1 MHDNIKEQFYNML
14 TGALSNVEMLDES
27 TLDYYIKQFVSI
39 PLFSNVLKDR
49 DIRDIRNKIT
59 SEREIKLEMGS
70 LIQVDYAYKK
80 WFLNKKSELDMKY
93 WERYKK
99 YLMYDKGFPS
109 TVVNTMDDV
118 LDTLTDLLGDPT
130 IDGTFQRRGLIMGD
144 VQSGKT
150 ANYTGLICKG
160 VDAGYKIV
168 VLLTGTIEKLRK
180 QTQLRL
186 DEGFAGI
193 DSDAMIKKNVL
204 ITGVGKYD
212 KTIKPIV
219 LTSKERDF
227 KAQTARSVVGLDL
240 KSQAQPVMFVIKK
253 NVSTLKH
260 LNKWLKTFNQ
270 NGDNSIDNSLLVVD
284 DESDNASVNTNPEDR
299 DPTAINAQIRELLNS
314 FSRASYVGFTATPF
328 ANIFIDPETDDTM
341 LKEDLF
347 PKDYIYSLNAPSDY
361 IGARDIFNKNG
372 KYNKTMLEV
381 IDYEEIHEL
390 LPISHKG
397 DFSVSGIP
405 NDLKEAICTFL
416 LANVIR
422 DLRGDTTAHRSMLI
436 NMSRLSNIQ
445 NQLKIY
451 VNTYLKEIQSAV
463 NVFSKL
469 DENQALKNKYI
480 LDLYKEFK
488 KYYSDKGYE
497 WKEIQLSL
505 RKSISPVTVVVVNKD
520 NQNTLNYED
529 YEETGLRV
537 IAIGGLSLSRGL
549 TLEGLIVSYLYR
561 NSKMYDTL
569 MQMGRWFG
577 YRKNY
582 DDLCKIWMTEESI
595 SWYEHI
601 SEATD
606 ELRAD
611 IKRYENTGYTPMEF
625 GLRVRSDINTLLVTA
640 RNKMRT
646 ASSLKI
652 SVTLSGEVIETPDI
666 FADIDKNISNRKAVE
681 RLIRDIKD
689 NERQDFIKNKKNKTN
704 NGDDRS
710 TCVYKNVK
718 LDKIMNLL
726 SDIEVPISNSLFNTE
741 SIRNF
746 LHGYKGNELKEWDV
760 AFVSGRS
767 DRNYSFENV
776 NINLIQRSFAFKNS
790 NKILRMGGAQNR
802 IGGPEHGKL
811 GLSVEQINKYNCT
824 SQKQWF
830 KQIERNP
837 LLIIYMVDPYD
848 SKLDK
853 EKSEQIKKIYED
865 RKEPLIGFSIGIPQ
879 LGDKESKYINYT
891 TNKIHQLLNM
901 DDSYDET
908 YDIGDDE

>member
-1 MHDNIKEQFYNML
+1 M
-14 TGALSNVEMLDES
+14 
-27 TLDYYIKQFVSI
+27 
-39 PLFSNVLKDR
+39 
-49 DIRDIRNKIT
+49 NKI
-59 SEREIKLEMGS
+59 SVL
-70 LIQVDYAYKK
+70 QVG
-80 WFLNKKSELDMKY
+80 N
-93 WERYKK
+93 
-99 YLMYDKGFPS
+99 
-109 TVVNTMDDV
+109 
-118 LDTLTDLLGDPT
+118 
-130 IDGTFQRRGLIMGD
+130 
-144 VQSGKT
+144 
-150 ANYTGLICKG
+150 
-160 VDAGYKIV
+160 
-168 VLLTGTIEKLRK
+168 
-180 QTQLRL
+180 
-186 DEGFAGI
+186 
-193 DSDAMIKKNVL
+193 
-204 ITGVGKYD
+204 
-212 KTIKPIV
+212 
-219 LTSKERDF
+219 
-227 KAQTARSVVGLDL
+227 
-240 KSQAQPVMFVIKK
+240 
-253 NVSTLKH
+253 
-260 LNKWLKTFNQ
+260 
-270 NGDNSIDNSLLVVD
+270 
-284 DESDNASVNTNPEDR
+284 
-299 DPTAINAQIRELLNS
+299 
-314 FSRASYVGFTATPF
+314 
-328 ANIFIDPETDDTM
+328 
-341 LKEDLF
+341 EDLSLQLYI
-347 PKDYIYSLNAPSDY
+347 PDYVEWNY
-361 IGARDIFNKNG
+361 I
-372 KYNKTMLEV
+372 
-381 IDYEEIHEL
+381 
-390 LPISHKG
+390 
-397 DFSVSGIP
+397 

-480 LDLYKEFK
+480 LDLYKAFK

>member
-299 DPTAINAQIRELLNS
+299 DPTSINAQIRELLNS

-480 LDLYKEFK
+480 LDLYKAFK

>member
-436 NMSRLSNIQ
+436 NKSRLSNIQ

-480 LDLYKEFK
+480 LDLYKAFK

>member
-480 LDLYKEFK
+480 LDLYKAFK

>member
-130 IDGTFQRRGLIMGD
+130 IDGTFQRRGLRMGD

-480 LDLYKEFK
+480 LDLYKAFK